1 MVEGQM
7 SMIDTTG
14 GSSKPVVT
22 QSVSMLSSKQESTGR
37 SHQIDSRPPP
47 RADPTELTE
56 MTSESTQEVSAPA
69 MPV

>member
-14 GSSKPVVT
+14 GSSKRVVT
-22 QSVSMLSSKQESTGR
+22 QSVPILSSKQESAGR

-47 RADPTELTE
+47 RADPTEFTE
-56 MTSESTQEVSAPA
+56 MTSESTQEISAPA